1 MIGQWIS
8 GSHNH
13 LQVSGS
19 DNHLQAICARFG
31 LQPES
36 GYEMLRLLLQSPEL
50 DSFDSYAWGF
60 LDFPLS
66 GIHLDIQAAAFL
78 ESGTFY

>member
-50 DSFDSYAWGF
+50 DSFDSYA
-60 LDFPLS
+60 
-66 GIHLDIQAAAFL
+66 
-78 ESGTFY
+78 